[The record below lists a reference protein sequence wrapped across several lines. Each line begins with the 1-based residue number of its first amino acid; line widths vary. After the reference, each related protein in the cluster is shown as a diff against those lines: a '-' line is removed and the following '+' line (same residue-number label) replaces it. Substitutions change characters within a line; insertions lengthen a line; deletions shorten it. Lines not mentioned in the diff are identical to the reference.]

1 MPAIAA
7 AKQIQGL
14 YIGAGVG
21 ANFAGTLSSSHDTT
35 KVYTDTGPLGVAA
48 IGWGFGNGL
57 RAEIEGS
64 YRSNSISGIS
74 TLRGNGQTLPLS
86 NVRGS
91 AQTYAVMA
99 NGV

>member
-1 MPAIAA
+1 MRASALILPARCH
-7 AKQIQGL
+7 L
-14 YIGAGVG
+14 R
-21 ANFAGTLSSSHDTT
+21 TT
-35 KVYTDTGPLGVAA
+35 PQRSTDTGPLGVAA